1 MPLKRSKARDATAA
15 KTTVNGIP
23 RVEPLARPKWKRALG
38 WWTGGVLIAT
48 KPGAAVWR
56 TIAAP
61 IDAPMLN
68 ATDGRIKLTGIPVVV
83 LTSTGA
89 RSGKR
94 RNTPLTY
101 VTDGDNVI
109 LVASNWGGAK
119 HPGWYHNL
127 RANPDCELHVGSRGG
142 GFTAHEVFGEERDR
156 LFALANALYAGFGRY
171 ASRTQGIRTIR
182 VLKLTPR
189 AGESTTRTERS
200 FMDFRKSTALVTGAS
215 SGIGAEFARQ
225 LAARDTG
232 LVLVA
237 RRLDKLDELRDT
249 LTALHPDIRID
260 VVAADLSVPDAAA
273 SLADEIAQLGRPID
287 ILVNNAGVGSHG
299 DFKDEDPDKNAAMIQ
314 LNCGT
319 LVELTGRYYPAMVK
333 AGRGLVIN
341 LGSTASFQPT
351 PSMAVY
357 GGTKAFVWA
366 FTEALWQEAKGT
378 GVRVLTLCPGGTD
391 TEFFV
396 RTEKEF
402 LTRGRQSA
410 EEVVETALR
419 AVERSTP
426 TVVSGR
432 INALLAAGYRI
443 TPRRLLLAMAQQR
456 LRARRG

>member
-1 MPLKRSKARDATAA
+1 M
-15 KTTVNGIP
+15 
-23 RVEPLARPKWKRALG
+23 
-38 WWTGGVLIAT
+38 
-48 KPGAAVWR
+48 
-56 TIAAP
+56 
-61 IDAPMLN
+61 
-68 ATDGRIKLTGIPVVV
+68 
-83 LTSTGA
+83 
-89 RSGKR
+89 
-94 RNTPLTY
+94 
-101 VTDGDNVI
+101 
-109 LVASNWGGAK
+109 
-119 HPGWYHNL
+119 
-127 RANPDCELHVGSRGG
+127 HVGSRGG

-189 AGESTTRTERS
+189 AGESTTRRERS
-200 FMDFRKSTALVTGAS
+200 SMDFHKSTALVTGAS

-225 LAARDTG
+225 LAARGTG

-299 DFKDEDPDKNAAMIQ
+299 DFKDQDPDKNAAMIQ

-443 TPRRLLLAMAQQR
+443 TPRRLLVAMAQQR
-456 LRARRG
+456 LKARRG

>member
-15 KTTVNGIP
+15 KTTVNGVP
-23 RVEPLARPKWKRALG
+23 RVEPLARPKWKRALA
-38 WWTGGVLIAT
+38 WWTGGVVIAT

-89 RSGKR
+89 RTGKR
-94 RNTPLTY
+94 RDTPLTY

-109 LVASNWGGAK
+109 LVASNWGGVK

-156 LFALANALYAGFGRY
+156 LFALANALYPGFGRY

-189 AGESTTRTERS
+189 AGESTTRRGRS
-200 FMDFRKSTALVTGAS
+200 PMDFRKSTALVTGAS

-225 LAARDTG
+225 LAARGTG

-237 RRLDKLDELRDT
+237 RRRDKLDELRDT

-299 DFKDEDPDKNAAMIQ
+299 DFKDQDPDTNAAMIQ

-319 LVELTGRYYPAMVK
+319 LVELTGRYYPSMVR
-333 AGRGLVIN
+333 AGRGLIIN

-391 TEFFV
+391 TEFFL

-410 EEVVETALR
+410 EEVVQTALR

-432 INALLAAGYRI
+432 INALLAEGYRI
-443 TPRRLLLAMAQQR
+443 TPRRLLVAMAQQR
-456 LRARRG
+456 LRARQG

>member
-1 MPLKRSKARDATAA
+1 MSLKRSTDQGATADA
-15 KTTVNGIP
+15 ATVSGIP
-23 RVEPLARPKWKRALG
+23 RVDPLVRPKWKRALA

-48 KPGAAVWR
+48 KPGAAIWR
-56 TIAAP
+56 TVAVP
-61 IDAPMLN
+61 IDTRMLN
-68 ATDGRIKLTGIPVVV
+68 ATNGRMKLTAIPVVV
-83 LTSTGA
+83 LTSIGA

-94 RNTPLTY
+94 RESPLTY
-101 VTDGDNVI
+101 VTDGDSVI

-127 RANPDCELHVGSRGG
+127 RANPDCELHIGSRGG
-142 GFTAHEVFGEERDR
+142 TFTAHEVLGEERDR
-156 LFALANALYAGFGRY
+156 LFALANSLYAGFGRY
-171 ASRTQGIRTIR
+171 ASRTQGVRTIR
-182 VLKLTPR
+182 VFKLTPR
-189 AGESTTRTERS
+189 AGESTTPTEES
-200 FMDFRKSTALVTGAS
+200 AMDFRDSTALVTGAS

-225 LAARDTG
+225 LADRRVS

-237 RRLDKLDELRDT
+237 RRRARLDELRKT
-249 LTALHPDIRID
+249 LSALHPDIRID
-260 VVAADLSVPDAAA
+260 VIAADLSVPGAAG
-273 SLADEIAQLGRPID
+273 SLADEIAELGRPID
-287 ILVNNAGVGSHG
+287 ILINNAGVGSHG
-299 DFKDEDPDKNAAMIQ
+299 DFSEQDPDDHAAMIQ
-314 LNCGT
+314 LNCT
-319 LVELTGRYYPAMVK
+319 ALVELTGRYYPAMVE

-391 TEFFV
+391 TEFFS

-410 EEVVETALR
+410 TQVVENALR

-432 INALLAAGYRI
+432 INALLAEGYRI

-456 LRARRG
+456 LKARRS